1 MLNKATI
8 MGRVGRDPEIK
19 TMQTGAKMASF
30 SIATSEKW
38 KDKNSGEQRE
48 RTEWHNVVIWNEM
61 LVGVAEKY
69 VKKGDLLYLEGQIE
83 TRKWEKDGVDRYST
97 EIVLRPF
104 HGELKLMPTG
114 TGNGDG
120 KDDDRGRDEGRGS
133 GGGKSGGGGE
143 SQQQQSA
150 VDDLDDEIPF

>member
-48 RTEWHNVVIWNEM
+48 KTEWHNVVIWNEA

-104 HGELKLMPTG
+104 HGELKLMPKG
-114 TGNGDG
+114 TGSGGGRADN
-120 KDDDRGRDEGRGS
+120 RGRDDGRGS
-133 GGGKSGGGGE
+133 GDAR
-143 SQQQQSA
+143 SA
-150 VDDLDDEIPF
+150 ARFE